1 MPSVSIDHAIDIMV
15 REGYDQLPVI
25 TKNGEI
31 SGVATLGSLKAKLLK
46 VHTFLI
52 ISEAVL

>member
-1 MPSVSIDHAIDIMV
+1 MHSIAIFELSIF

-25 TKNGEI
+25 NKNGEI

-46 VHTFLI
+46 VRIKNFLFFFGWI
-52 ISEAVL
+52 